1 MTTSTPL
8 ASHSPA
14 AITLVPGAITLVPG
28 SVTLAA
34 LRRIHAGGVALQLD
48 GGALAG
54 MQAAQAVVQR
64 IVDEDQV
71 VYGINTGF
79 GKLASTKI
87 AHGRLAELQRNLVLS
102 HSVGTGDALPDGVVR
117 LILATK
123 AVSLARGHS
132 GIRPAIVD
140 ALLALA
146 NANVLPVIPA
156 KGSVGASGDLAPLAH
171 LSCVLIGEGQAKVNG
186 QVVSGAEAMRSI
198 GLPPFVLGPKEGLA
212 LLNGTQVSTALALAG
227 LFGAEN
233 VLAAGLVAGCLSLEA
248 IKGSVKPFD
257 ARIHE
262 ARGQLGQIAVA
273 AAVRGLLEG
282 SEIDPSHPNCGRVQD
297 PYSIRCVPQV
307 MGACLDNLQ
316 HAARVLRIEANAA
329 SDNPL
334 VFTDTG
340 EVISGGNF
348 HAEPVAFAADII
360 ALAVAEI
367 GAISERR
374 MALLLDT
381 GLSGLPAFLIR
392 DSGVNSGFMIAQVTA
407 AALAAENQCLA
418 NPSSV
423 TSLPTSANQEDH
435 VSMATYG
442 ARRLADMVN
451 NTAVV
456 VGVEAMAAAQGMEFD
471 RRPVAPTL
479 GTGVSSLPP
488 EGAQPALGRPGGW
501 LKSSP
506 LIEAQF
512 AAIRQ
517 RVSFLE
523 QDRYLAPDIDAMR
536 EWALQA
542 DWPAPLRACQPSHA

>member
-1 MTTSTPL
+1 MTTSTSF
-8 ASHSPA
+8 ASSLPA
-14 AITLVPGAITLVPG
+14 AINLVPG
-28 SVTLAA
+28 SVSLAE
-34 LRRIHAGGVALQLD
+34 LRRIHAGGVTLQLD
-48 GGALAG
+48 SSALAG

-87 AHGRLAELQRNLVLS
+87 AHDRLAELQRNLVLS

-171 LSCVLIGEGQAKVNG
+171 LSCVLIGEGQAKVDG
-186 QVVSGAEAMRSI
+186 KVVSGADAMRAI
-198 GLPPFVLGPKEGLA
+198 GLTPFVLGPKEGLA

-233 VLAAGLVAGCLSLEA
+233 LLAAGLVAGCLSLEA

-273 AAVRGLLEG
+273 AAVRGLLHG
-282 SEIDPSHPNCGRVQD
+282 SEIDPSHPHCGRVQD

-451 NTAVV
+451 NAAVV

-471 RRPVAPTL
+471 R
-479 GTGVSSLPP
+479 S
-488 EGAQPALGRPGGW
+488 

-517 RVSFLE
+517 RVAFLE

>member
-1 MTTSTPL
+1 MTTSTPF
-8 ASHSPA
+8 ASPSSA
-14 AITLVPGAITLVPG
+14 AINLVPGA
-28 SVTLAA
+28 VTLAE
-34 LRRIHAGGVALQLD
+34 LRRIHAGGVTLQLD
-48 GGALAG
+48 SSALAG
-54 MQAAQAVVQR
+54 MQAAQSVVQR

-87 AHGRLAELQRNLVLS
+87 AHDRLAELQRNLVLS
-102 HSVGTGDALPDGVVR
+102 HSVGTGEALPDGVVR

-171 LSCVLIGEGQAKVNG
+171 LSCVLIGEGQAKVDG
-186 QVVSGAEAMRSI
+186 KVVSGADAMRAI
-198 GLPPFVLGPKEGLA
+198 GLTPFVLGPKEGLA

-233 VLAAGLVAGCLSLEA
+233 LLAAGLVAGCLSLEA

-262 ARGQLGQIAVA
+262 ARGQQGQIAVA
-273 AAVRGLLEG
+273 AAVRGLLHG

-451 NTAVV
+451 NAAVV

-471 RRPVAPTL
+471 R
-479 GTGVSSLPP
+479 S
-488 EGAQPALGRPGGW
+488 

-517 RVSFLE
+517 RVAFFE

>member
-1 MTTSTPL
+1 M
-8 ASHSPA
+8 PA
-14 AITLVPGAITLVPG
+14 TNTLTLHPGK
-28 SVTLAA
+28 VTLAE
-34 LRRIHAGGVALQLD
+34 LRRIHAAPLPLRLD
-48 GGALAG
+48 PAARAG
-54 MQAAQAVVQR
+54 MQAAHTTVQR
-64 IVDEDQV
+64 IVDEDLV

-87 AHGRLAELQRNLVLS
+87 AHERLAELQRNLVLS
-102 HSVGTGDALPDGVVR
+102 HSVGTGDALPDAVVR

-123 AVSLARGHS
+123 AISLARGHS
-132 GIRPAIVD
+132 GIRPEIAE

-171 LSCVLIGEGQAKVNG
+171 MACVLIGEGQAKVNEKI
-186 QVVSGAEAMRSI
+186 VSGKEAMAAV
-198 GLPPFVLGPKEGLA
+198 GLVPFVLGPKEGLA
-212 LLNGTQVSTALALAG
+212 LLNGTQVSTSLALAG
-227 LFGAEN
+227 LFGAED
-233 VLAAGLVAGCLSLEA
+233 VFAAALVAGCLSLEA

-262 ARGQLGQIAVA
+262 ARGQVGQIAVA
-273 AAVRGLLEG
+273 AAVRALLDG
-282 SEIDPSHPNCGRVQD
+282 SAIDPSHPHCGRVQD

-316 HAARVLRIEANAA
+316 HAARVLAIEANAA

-334 VFTDTG
+334 VFSNGD
-340 EVISGGNF
+340 VISGGNF
-348 HAEPVAFAADII
+348 HAEPVAFVADII
-360 ALAVAEI
+360 ALAVSEI

-374 MALLLDT
+374 LSLLLDP
-381 GLSGLPAFLIR
+381 GLSGLPAFLIS

-442 ARRLADMVN
+442 ARRLADMVRN
-451 NTAVV
+451 AAVM
-456 VGVEAMAAAQGMEFD
+456 VGIEAMAAAQGMEFD
-471 RRPVAPTL
+471 R
-479 GTGVSSLPP
+479 SLP
-488 EGAQPALGRPGGW
+488 
-501 LKSSP
+501 SSP

-517 RVSFLE
+517 RVAYLE
-523 QDRYLAPDIDAMR
+523 QDRFLAPDIESMR
-536 EWALQA
+536 EWAQQST
-542 DWPAPLRACQPSHA
+542 WPAPLLHCLPSHA

>member
-1 MTTSTPL
+1 MTTSTSVSTTSML
-8 ASHSPA
+8 L
-14 AITLVPGAITLVPG
+14 TPGQ
-28 SVTLAA
+28 VTLAE
-34 LRRIHAGGVALQLD
+34 LRRLAMGGVRIALD
-48 GGALAG
+48 PVALSG
-54 MQAAQAVVQR
+54 MQAAEAAVQR

-87 AHGRLAELQRNLVLS
+87 AHDRLADLQRNLVLS
-102 HSVGTGDALPDGVVR
+102 HSVGTGDPLADDVVR
-117 LILATK
+117 IVLVTK
-123 AVSLARGHS
+123 AISLARGHS
-132 GIRPAIVD
+132 GVRPALVD

-146 NANVLPVIPA
+146 NADVLPVIPA
-156 KGSVGASGDLAPLAH
+156 QGSVGASGDLAPLAH
-171 LSCVLIGEGQAKVNG
+171 LACVLIGEGQAKVNG
-186 QVVSGAEAMRSI
+186 QVVSGRDAMASV
-198 GLPPFVLGPKEGLA
+198 GLKPFVLGPKEGLA
-212 LLNGTQVSTALALAG
+212 LLNGTQVSTALALVG
-227 LFGAEN
+227 LFGAES
-233 VLAAGLVAGCLSLEA
+233 VFAAGLVAGALTLEA
-248 IKGSVKPFD
+248 IKGSIKPFD

-262 ARGQLGQIAVA
+262 ARGQVGQIAVA

-307 MGACLDNLQ
+307 MGACLDNLS

-334 VFTDTG
+334 VFCDTG

-374 MALLLDT
+374 LSLMLDP

-442 ARRLADMVN
+442 ARRLGSMVRN
-451 NTAVV
+451 AGVM
-456 VGVEAMAAAQGMEFD
+456 VGIEAMAAAQGIDFD
-471 RRPVAPTL
+471 RVPAP
-479 GTGVSSLPP
+479 GHSASP
-488 EGAQPALGRPGGW
+488 W

-506 LIEAQF
+506 LVEEQLLR
-512 AAIRQ
+512 IRAG
-517 RVSFLE
+517 VAFLE
-523 QDRYLAPDIDAMR
+523 QDRYLAPDIEAMR
-536 EWALQA
+536 LWAQSGM
-542 DWPAPLRACQPSHA
+542 WPQVVTRHLPSYA

>member
-1 MTTSTPL
+1 MNPLHTTET
-8 ASHSPA
+8 
-14 AITLVPGAITLVPG
+14 ITLQPGQV
-28 SVTLAA
+28 SLAQ
-34 LRRIHAGGVALQLD
+34 LRRIHAGGVPLALDPSAQ
-48 GGALAG
+48 AG
-54 MQAAQAVVQR
+54 MRAAQATVQR

-87 AHGRLAELQRNLVLS
+87 AHERLAELQRNLVLS
-102 HSVGTGDALPDGVVR
+102 HSVGTGELLPDGVVR

-132 GIRPAIVD
+132 GIRPEIVD

-146 NANVLPVIPA
+146 NADVLPVIPA

-171 LSCVLIGEGQAKVNG
+171 LACVLIGEGQATVNG
-186 QVVSGAEAMRSI
+186 KVVPGREAMAAV
-198 GLPPFVLGPKEGLA
+198 GLQPFVLGPKEGLA

-227 LFGAEN
+227 LFGAED
-233 VLAAGLVAGCLSLEA
+233 VFCAALVAGALSLEA

-257 ARIHE
+257 ARIHA
-262 ARGQLGQIAVA
+262 ARGQMGQMAVA
-273 AAVRGLLEG
+273 AAVRALLDG
-282 SEIDPSHPNCGRVQD
+282 SQIDPSHPHCGRVQD
-297 PYSIRCVPQV
+297 PYSIRCIPQV

-316 HAARVLRIEANAA
+316 HAARVLGIEANAA

-334 VFTDTG
+334 VFTDTD

-348 HAEPVAFAADII
+348 HAEPVAFAADIL

-374 MALLLDT
+374 LSLLLDP

-418 NPSSV
+418 HPSSV

-442 ARRLADMVN
+442 ARRLGDMVRN
-451 NTAVV
+451 AAVM
-456 VGVEAMAAAQGMEFD
+456 VGIEAMSAAQGMEFD
-471 RRPVAPTL
+471 R
-479 GTGVSSLPP
+479 S
-488 EGAQPALGRPGGW
+488 

-506 LIEAQF
+506 LVEHQF
-512 AAIRQ
+512 ADIRR
-517 RVSFLE
+517 RVAFLE
-523 QDRYLAPDIDAMR
+523 QDRYLAPDIEAMR
-536 EWALQA
+536 AWVQGEAT
-542 DWPAPLRACQPSHA
+542 WPAPLTACLPSHAQ

>member
-1 MTTSTPL
+1 MTTP
-8 ASHSPA
+8 
-14 AITLVPGAITLVPG
+14 ITLDPGH
-28 SVTLAA
+28 VTLAQ
-34 LRRIHAGGVALQLD
+34 LRRIHAGGVQLTLD
-48 GGALAG
+48 PSAQAG
-54 MQAAQAVVQR
+54 MQAALTTVQR
-64 IVDEDQV
+64 IVEEDQV

-87 AHGRLAELQRNLVLS
+87 AHERLAELQRNLVLS
-102 HSVGTGDALPDGVVR
+102 HSVGTGEALPDGVVR
-117 LILATK
+117 LVLATK

-171 LSCVLIGEGQAKVNG
+171 LACVLIGEGQAKVDG
-186 QVVSGAEAMRSI
+186 RVVPGAEAMAAV

-212 LLNGTQVSTALALAG
+212 LLNGTQVSTGLALAG

-233 VLAAGLVAGCLSLEA
+233 VFSAALVAGALSLEA

-257 ARIHE
+257 ARIHA
-262 ARGQLGQIAVA
+262 ARGQPGQIAVA
-273 AAVRGLLEG
+273 AAVRALLEG
-282 SEIDPSHPNCGRVQD
+282 SQIDPSHPHCGRVQD
-297 PYSIRCVPQV
+297 PYSIRCIPQV

-316 HAARVLRIEANAA
+316 HAARVLRTEANAA

-374 MALLLDT
+374 LSLLLDP

-442 ARRLADMVN
+442 ARRLLDMVRN
-451 NTAVV
+451 AAVM
-456 VGVEAMAAAQGMEFD
+456 VGIEAMSAAQGMEFD
-471 RRPVAPTL
+471 R
-479 GTGVSSLPP
+479 S
-488 EGAQPALGRPGGW
+488 

-506 LIEAQF
+506 FVEEQF
-512 AAIRQ
+512 AAIRR
-517 RVSFLE
+517 RVAFLE
-523 QDRYLAPDIDAMR
+523 QDRYLAPDIEAMR
-536 EWALQA
+536 AWAQQSS
-542 DWPAPLRACQPSHA
+542 WPAPLLACLPSHTA

>member
-1 MTTSTPL
+1 MTTSTSF
-8 ASHSPA
+8 ASSSSA
-14 AITLVPGAITLVPG
+14 AINLVPG
-28 SVTLAA
+28 SVTLAE
-34 LRRIHAGGVALQLD
+34 LRRIHAGGVTLQLD
-48 GGALAG
+48 SSALAG
-54 MQAAQAVVQR
+54 MQAAQSVVQR

-87 AHGRLAELQRNLVLS
+87 AHDRLAELQRNLVLS

-171 LSCVLIGEGQAKVNG
+171 LSCVLIGEGQAKVDG
-186 QVVSGAEAMRSI
+186 KVVSGAEAMRSV
-198 GLPPFVLGPKEGLA
+198 GLTPFVLGPKEGLA

-233 VLAAGLVAGCLSLEA
+233 LLAAGLVAGCLSLEA

-262 ARGQLGQIAVA
+262 ARGQQGQIAVA
-273 AAVRGLLEG
+273 AAVRGLLHG
-282 SEIDPSHPNCGRVQD
+282 SEIDPSHPHCGRVQD

-451 NTAVV
+451 NAAVV

-471 RRPVAPTL
+471 R
-479 GTGVSSLPP
+479 S
-488 EGAQPALGRPGGW
+488 

-517 RVSFLE
+517 RVAFLE

-536 EWALQA
+536 EWALQS

>member
-1 MTTSTPL
+1 MTTSTSF
-8 ASHSPA
+8 ASSSSA
-14 AITLVPGAITLVPG
+14 AINLVPGA
-28 SVTLAA
+28 VTLAE
-34 LRRIHAGGVALQLD
+34 LRRIHAGNVTLQLD
-48 GGALAG
+48 SSALAG
-54 MQAAQAVVQR
+54 MQAAQSVVQR

-87 AHGRLAELQRNLVLS
+87 AHDRLAELQRNLVLS

-171 LSCVLIGEGQAKVNG
+171 LSCVLIGEGQAKVDG
-186 QVVSGAEAMRSI
+186 KVVSGADAMRAI
-198 GLPPFVLGPKEGLA
+198 GLTPFVLGPKEGLA

-233 VLAAGLVAGCLSLEA
+233 LLAAGLVAGCLSLEA

-273 AAVRGLLEG
+273 AAVRGLLHG

-451 NTAVV
+451 NAAVV

-471 RRPVAPTL
+471 R
-479 GTGVSSLPP
+479 S
-488 EGAQPALGRPGGW
+488 

-517 RVSFLE
+517 RVPFLE

-536 EWALQA
+536 EWALQS